1 MLQRLLRRVN
11 RLMVLHVHHGHQQQ
25 LRFTMLL
32 VVIQTVILSVKQDIH
47 GMVRRVHRV
56 VVRPVE
62 MHSKN
67 EQKLVMME
75 IQLVMMD
82 VVLVVHL
89 KH

>member
-1 MLQRLLRRVN
+1 
-11 RLMVLHVHHGHQQQ
+11 
-25 LRFTMLL
+25 
-32 VVIQTVILSVKQDIH
+32 
-47 GMVRRVHRV
+47 MVRRVHRV